1 MSKKN
6 AKPYSEK
13 IHIWGRISSITAIA
27 ALMLVPIAI
36 SAHYNAWPE
45 AGKLFNA
52 MKVVI
57 PVYWISGIA
66 EVFTYAPMLG
76 AGGTYLSFVT
86 GNLYDL
92 IETLTFFVT
101 GNITNLKLPCGL
113 NAMENAGVRANSEEG
128 EVISTIAI
136 ASSAITTTVILAVG
150 VLAFRPVLPAL
161 TTNPNIAPAFKQ
173 VLPALF
179 GALAATYFS
188 KHWKISIFPIM
199 VGVITLI
206 FASTMG
212 VGTLIFV
219 TIIASLLGA
228 FAMYKFGWLDSKEE
242 RKAKKAAKAKK

>member
-1 MSKKN
+1 MSKKYSD
-6 AKPYSEK
+6 KPYSEK
-13 IHIWGRISSITAIA
+13 VHVWGKISSITAIA
-27 ALMLVPIAI
+27 ALMFAPVAI

-45 AGKLFNA
+45 FSKLFDA

-76 AGGTYLSFVT
+76 SGGTYLSFVT
-86 GNLYDL
+86 GN
-92 IETLTFFVT
+92 
-101 GNITNLKLPCGL
+101 ITNLKMPCGL
-113 NAMENAGVRANSEEG
+113 NAMHNAGVRANSEEG

-150 VLAFRPVLPAL
+150 VLAFKPVLPML
-161 TTNPNIAPAFKQ
+161 RENELIAPAFNQ

-188 KHWKISIFPIM
+188 QHWKISIFPIL
-199 VGVITLI
+199 VGVITLL

-219 TIIASLLGA
+219 TIIASIIGA
-228 FAMYKFGWLDSKEE
+228 FVMFKLGLLDTKEE
-242 RKAKKAAKAKK
+242 KAAKKAVKDAIKKAENK